1 MELSL
6 SLDKTSNKP
15 LQAQIFD
22 QLRDL
27 ILNGK
32 LHAGATVPPSR
43 ALAER
48 LTVSRNT
55 IINAY
60 ERLAS
65 EGYIEPRGTA
75 GMYVSTLLPDDALQ
89 VSDATPM
96 PRAALED
103 TSEPVLCFAGSPGGQ
118 GKSSR
123 PPIDFWVGRCA
134 ASTFPVRVWR
144 RLVMRHLES
153 ASDQL
158 TDYSDP
164 SGLPELRQ
172 AVVEHLGRARG
183 INVDASQVVVTGGS
197 QDALNLVYRLVSN
210 RYDTF
215 YVENPC
221 YQGAALLFQSLGA
234 SVRPIDIDD
243 AGLRTRE
250 LPQDRSGVV
259 FVTPSHQFPM
269 GVTLTL
275 ERRLQLLQWAEK
287 TDSLIVED
295 DYDSDFRY
303 DRPPLTALAGLDNCR
318 RVSYVGTFSKSLG
331 AGLRLGYAVVP
342 RSFVSR
348 TAVVKA
354 HMSNGQPWLDQAVMA
369 DFLRS
374 GEFDR
379 HLRRTRKIYKSRR
392 DHLTRC
398 LKEHFPET
406 GVSGG
411 DSGLHLVWRLPS
423 GFPPASTIQ
432 AAAREEGIGVYTLRS
447 GAAMCFDDN
456 APDDI
461 LLLGYPSVPEGDI
474 TSAIPR
480 LRRVVDRLREDSN
493 ESRANQMSVA

>member
-1 MELSL
+1 MELTL
-6 SLDKTSNKP
+6 TLDKAAKAP
-15 LQAQIFD
+15 LQAQIFE

-27 ILNGK
+27 ILSGK
-32 LHAGATVPPSR
+32 LPAGSHVPPSR

-48 LTVSRNT
+48 LAVSRNT
-55 IINAY
+55 VIHAY
-60 ERLAS
+60 ERLTS
-65 EGYIEPRGTA
+65 EGYIESHGTA
-75 GMYVSTLLPDDALQ
+75 GIFVSALLPDDALL
-89 VSDATPM
+89 VSDATPF
-96 PRAALED
+96 PAPEPED
-103 TSEPVLCFAGSPGGQ
+103 EFEPVLCYAGSPGGQ
-118 GKSSR
+118 GKSAR
-123 PPIDFWVGRCA
+123 PEIDFWVGRCA
-134 ASTFPVRVWR
+134 ASAFPIRVWR
-144 RLVMRHLES
+144 RLVMRTLES
-153 ASDQL
+153 ASEHL
-158 TDYSDP
+158 TDYCDP
-164 SGLPELRQ
+164 VGLSGLRK
-172 AVVEHLGRARG
+172 AIVEHLARARG
-183 INVDASQVVVTGGS
+183 INVDTSQVVITGGS
-197 QDALNLVYRLVSN
+197 QDALNFVYRLVAD

-215 YVENPC
+215 FVENPC

-234 SVRPIDIDD
+234 NLYPISIDD
-243 AGLRTRE
+243 AGLRTGE
-250 LPQDRSGVV
+250 LPQDRSGVA

-287 TDSLIVED
+287 TDSLIIED

-348 TAVVKA
+348 NAVVKA

-379 HLRRTRKIYKSRR
+379 HLRRTRKIYKARR
-392 DHLTRC
+392 DNLTRC
-398 LKEHFPET
+398 LRKYFPET

-411 DSGLHLVWRLPS
+411 DSGLHLVWRLPAN
-423 GFPPASTIQ
+423 FPPASTIQ
-432 AAAREEGIGVYTLRS
+432 VAAREEGIGVYTLRS

-461 LLLGYPSVPEGDI
+461 LLLGYPSVSEDDT
-474 TSAIPR
+474 TSAIQR
-480 LRRVVDRLREDSN
+480 LRRLVDRLRQDGVET
-493 ESRANQMSVA
+493 RLHQMSIV